1 MPRSN
6 HMEPNKITLARQV
19 NQALKQSLTKQNIKY
34 GFRTIGIWPLN
45 PKAMGNKIRPSKVYT
60 ITNMSNVEK
69 EKNYTTEEEAKNN
82 PQWGE
87 NLLMQNF
94 SIK

>member
-1 MPRSN
+1 
-6 HMEPNKITLARQV
+6 
-19 NQALKQSLTKQNIKY
+19 
-34 GFRTIGIWPLN
+34 LN